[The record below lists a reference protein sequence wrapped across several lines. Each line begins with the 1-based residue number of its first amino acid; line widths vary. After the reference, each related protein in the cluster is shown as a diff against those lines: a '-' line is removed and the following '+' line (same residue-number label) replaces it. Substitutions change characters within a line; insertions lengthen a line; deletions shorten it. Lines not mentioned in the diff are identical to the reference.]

1 MATLVAGVAIGA
13 ALTALGGYTLYK
25 LLAYLKRRSGEEH
38 HQRTFQTPSGDDVAG
53 NTNYR

>member
-25 LLAYLKRRSGEEH
+25 LLAYLKRRSEEH
-38 HQRTFQTPSGDDVAG
+38 HQRTSETPSGDGAAG